1 MAVEF
6 LLLLGL
12 FVLLDAIRQHD
23 LDTGRLKVATSV
35 EIIVMWVDTI
45 LLIFSV
51 FVLVLVFFLV
61 RLLSCGFITEMSQ
74 QLDSVCFC
82 SLRPLKSV
90 RALPF
95 STSSK

>member
-12 FVLLDAIRQHD
+12 FVLLDAIRQQD

-45 LLIFSV
+45 LLIYIVFLFVFCLFVFSRAIA
-51 FVLVLVFFLV
+51 FL
-61 RLLSCGFITEMSQ
+61 SFHH
-74 QLDSVCFC
+74 
-82 SLRPLKSV
+82 
-90 RALPF
+90 
-95 STSSK
+95 